1 MKTICFFVGIFFFIG
16 CTKNFDQAGGTV
28 VKEIETNHGQ
38 YLTFTIQKGA
48 HYCDQNP
55 VKSITISEMKFM
67 VKFDSSAIYQTEFPE
82 NQYAVNKLWGFSEGT
97 NNHYNSARIGWSW
110 TNDALRLYGYA
121 YVSGELQYQE
131 ITSVTIGTEISCSI
145 KLAADTY
152 LFTVNGVAV
161 SLPRGTSGSQVSGY
175 QQYPYFGGNESAP
188 HLITILIK
196 SL

>member
-67 VKFDSSAIYQTEFPE
+67 VKFDSSAIYQT
-82 NQYAVNKLWGFSEGT
+82 
-97 NNHYNSARIGWSW
+97 
-110 TNDALRLYGYA
+110 
-121 YVSGELQYQE
+121 
-131 ITSVTIGTEISCSI
+131 
-145 KLAADTY
+145 
-152 LFTVNGVAV
+152 
-161 SLPRGTSGSQVSGY
+161 
-175 QQYPYFGGNESAP
+175 
-188 HLITILIK
+188 
-196 SL
+196 